1 MECRP
6 RESAPDQG
14 GVIPR
19 RWWLS
24 SRLRQRTREG
34 GRGLFT
40 AWKEA
45 SMSDIAPVSNS
56 SLIGA
61 ISANEARARKAEQL
75 ESTDVARSR
84 EADAVEISPFAR
96 YVAMARENPVR
107 EDLIESIRQQIA
119 DGTYDTD
126 DKFDRAFDEML
137 SDLR

>member
-1 MECRP
+1 
-6 RESAPDQG
+6 
-14 GVIPR
+14 
-19 RWWLS
+19 
-24 SRLRQRTREG
+24 
-34 GRGLFT
+34 
-40 AWKEA
+40 
-45 SMSDIAPVSNS
+45 MSDIAPIANS

-61 ISANEARARKAEQL
+61 ISANEARARKAEQV
-75 ESTDVARSR
+75 ESTEVALTR

-126 DKFDRAFDEML
+126 EKFDRAFGEML

>member
-1 MECRP
+1 
-6 RESAPDQG
+6 
-14 GVIPR
+14 
-19 RWWLS
+19 
-24 SRLRQRTREG
+24 
-34 GRGLFT
+34 
-40 AWKEA
+40 
-45 SMSDIAPVSNS
+45 MSDIAPVSNS

-75 ESTDVARSR
+75 ESTEVALTR

-96 YVAMARENPVR
+96 FVAMARENPVR

>member
-1 MECRP
+1 
-6 RESAPDQG
+6 
-14 GVIPR
+14 
-19 RWWLS
+19 
-24 SRLRQRTREG
+24 
-34 GRGLFT
+34 
-40 AWKEA
+40 
-45 SMSDIAPVSNS
+45 MSDIAPVSNS

-75 ESTDVARSR
+75 ESTEVALTR

>member
-1 MECRP
+1 
-6 RESAPDQG
+6 
-14 GVIPR
+14 
-19 RWWLS
+19 
-24 SRLRQRTREG
+24 
-34 GRGLFT
+34 
-40 AWKEA
+40 
-45 SMSDIAPVSNS
+45 MSDIAPVSNS

-61 ISANEARARKAEQL
+61 ISANEARARKAEQI
-75 ESTDVARSR
+75 ESTEVALTR

-96 YVAMARENPVR
+96 YVAIARENPVR

>member
-1 MECRP
+1 
-6 RESAPDQG
+6 
-14 GVIPR
+14 
-19 RWWLS
+19 
-24 SRLRQRTREG
+24 
-34 GRGLFT
+34 
-40 AWKEA
+40 
-45 SMSDIAPVSNS
+45 MSDIAPIANS

-75 ESTDVARSR
+75 ESTEVALTR

-126 DKFDRAFDEML
+126 EKFDRAFGEML

>member
-1 MECRP
+1 
-6 RESAPDQG
+6 
-14 GVIPR
+14 
-19 RWWLS
+19 
-24 SRLRQRTREG
+24 
-34 GRGLFT
+34 
-40 AWKEA
+40 
-45 SMSDIAPVSNS
+45 MSDIAPIANS

-61 ISANEARARKAEQL
+61 ISANEARARKAEQV
-75 ESTDVARSR
+75 ESTEVALTR

-126 DKFDRAFDEML
+126 EKFDRAFDEML

>member
-1 MECRP
+1 
-6 RESAPDQG
+6 
-14 GVIPR
+14 
-19 RWWLS
+19 
-24 SRLRQRTREG
+24 
-34 GRGLFT
+34 
-40 AWKEA
+40 
-45 SMSDIAPVSNS
+45 MSDIAPVSNS

>member
-1 MECRP
+1 
-6 RESAPDQG
+6 
-14 GVIPR
+14 
-19 RWWLS
+19 
-24 SRLRQRTREG
+24 
-34 GRGLFT
+34 
-40 AWKEA
+40 
-45 SMSDIAPVSNS
+45 MSDIAPVSNS

-61 ISANEARARKAEQL
+61 ISANEARARKAEQI
-75 ESTDVARSR
+75 ESTEVALTR